1 MFKINKMVIVVT
13 GSGRG
18 IGYKIAK
25 ELGAY
30 GAKVIR
36 IDKSYSKKVE
46 NSLDIKFDLK
56 NLKSIKNIIKK
67 IKNKYKKIDGLVNC
81 AGVTFHNSHS
91 QKEFDE
97 TFKVNL
103 FAAYELTKFICPLM
117 AKNKKGAIVNIT
129 SLGATFGFSKNPS
142 YQMSKAAL
150 KQLTKS
156 IAVDW
161 GSKGI
166 RCNNISPGY
175 INSGMTNKSFNKT
188 KSSNDRTNRMAIKRW
203 GNPGDLVG
211 PVIFLLSSASSYITG
226 ADINVDGGW
235 SIKGI

>member
-13 GSGRG
+13 GSGKG
-18 IGYKIAK
+18 IGYRIAK
-25 ELGAY
+25 ELQAH
-30 GAKVIR
+30 GAKIIR
-36 IDKSYSKKVE
+36 IDKSYSKKIE

-56 NLKSIKNIIKK
+56 NLKSIKNLVNK
-67 IKNKYKKIDGLVNC
+67 IKVKYNRIDGLVNC
-81 AGVTFHNSHS
+81 AGVTYHDSLS

-103 FAAYELTKFICPLM
+103 FAAYQLTKYICPLM
-117 AKNKKGAIVNIT
+117 AKNKKGSIINIT

-156 IAVDW
+156 VAVDW

-175 INSGMTNKSFNKT
+175 INSGMTNKSFNKA
-188 KSSNDRTNRMAIKRW
+188 KSSNDRTNRMIIKRW
-203 GNPGDLVG
+203 GNPQDLVG
-211 PVIFLLSSASSYITG
+211 PVIFLLSSASNYITG